1 MNPVRTLH
9 TAPVGNVKTLARPEI
24 DEQLSLESP
33 AQQIFT
39 DFTHHHPIV
48 IEGDLSVEQAGALM
62 QRSHVKL
69 TLVVDAHDQ
78 FLGVLSFSDLNGERY
93 QHLFGQGTA
102 KEDITVTDVMIPSAE
117 LHAVLYEDINN
128 SSIGC
133 VVDTLKQEHRQHFL
147 VMDKQPKIRGVFSA
161 SDIARRLHV
170 PIDISQAP
178 TFADICHVIFE
189 HTKH

>member
-1 MNPVRTLH
+1 MNPTRTLH
-9 TAPVGNVKTLARPEI
+9 TVPVGKVTTLARPEI
-24 DEQLSLESP
+24 DEQVSLQSP

-48 IEGDLSVEQAGALM
+48 IDGELSVEQAGALM

-69 TLVVDAHDQ
+69 TLVVDAFDQ
-78 FLGVLSFSDLNGERY
+78 LLGVLSFGDLNGERY
-93 QHLFGQGTA
+93 QHLFGQGKA
-102 KEDITVTDVMIPSAE
+102 KEDITVKDVMIASAE
-117 LHAVLYEDINN
+117 LHAVLYEDIDS

-133 VVDTLKQEHRQHFL
+133 IVDTLKLEHRQHFL
-147 VMDKQPKIRGVFSA
+147 VIDKQPKIRGLFSA

-170 PIDISQAP
+170 PIDISKAP
-178 TFADICHVIFE
+178 TFADICHVIFS